1 MRVQVRL
8 YATLAAT
15 RPGLRAGEPIDLEL
29 RDAARLPDLLR
40 RLRIDPRAVHL
51 VILNGRPVH
60 DRVCRLSDGDR
71 LGLFPPVGGG

>member
-8 YATLAAT
+8 YATLAAACS
-15 RPGLRAGEPIDLEL
+15 GLRAGEPTELEL
-29 RDAARLPDLLR
+29 RDGSRLPDLLR
-40 RLRIDPRAVHL
+40 RLRIEPRAVHL

-60 DRVCRLSDGDR
+60 DRACRLSDGDR

>member
-8 YATLAAT
+8 YATLAEA

-29 RDAARLPDLLR
+29 RDGARLPDLLR
-40 RLRIDPRAVHL
+40 RLRIEPPAVHL

-60 DRVCRLSDGDR
+60 DRACRLSDGDR